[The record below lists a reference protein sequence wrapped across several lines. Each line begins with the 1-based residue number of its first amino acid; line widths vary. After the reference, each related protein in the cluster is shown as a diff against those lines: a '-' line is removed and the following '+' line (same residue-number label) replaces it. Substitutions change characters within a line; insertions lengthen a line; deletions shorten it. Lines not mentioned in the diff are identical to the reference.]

1 MTRRVSL
8 SIPLSIRLRAYLFLL
23 QSGSQSLLSVL
34 APENQAWDL
43 TVTPFTLPP
52 RTRLLLADI
61 HAGSNTPLLV
71 SKVLKWRAENSSVG
85 EFHLVD
91 YSRPA
96 CLMYLIGSTLAL
108 DCSRPVQHIARPD
121 SRQTLGA
128 LRAR

>member
-1 MTRRVSL
+1 MDDSVRVPRS
-8 SIPLSIRLRAYLFLL
+8 PLPDPVACLFIVLL

-71 SKVLKWRAENSSVG
+71 SKVLKWRAENSAVG
-85 EFHLVD
+85 EFHD
-91 YSRPA
+91 
-96 CLMYLIGSTLAL
+96 
-108 DCSRPVQHIARPD
+108 
-121 SRQTLGA
+121 LGYFG
-128 LRAR
+128 R

>member
-8 SIPLSIRLRAYLFLL
+8 PRSPSLSLFGASLLIFSRLL

-43 TVTPFTLPP
+43 TVTPFALPP

-71 SKVLKWRAENSSVG
+71 SKVLKWRAENSTIG
-85 EFHLVD
+85 EI
-91 YSRPA
+91 S
-96 CLMYLIGSTLAL
+96 
-108 DCSRPVQHIARPD
+108 
-121 SRQTLGA
+121 
-128 LRAR
+128 